1 MIQYSTHHIGE
12 QQTPV
17 RMALFASGG
26 LPEASLFI
34 YPSASLFEDA
44 AAETMTALES
54 MYAHESLRGMD
65 PVFMRWFLS
74 DITNQAAAVPEH
86 SGEPF
91 GECCPI
97 SVVGQP
103 QLGHGKA
110 VLWVHMKGG
119 IAHGPYLISSSAQA
133 NSYGLVEFTDGILEV
148 RCANTRSGHS
158 RDSYAETG
166 DLLSGYGLTLNLFQL
181 FLEKNCVRTWFF
193 VRDVDT
199 QYHGLVVARR
209 ENFEREGLTSHTH
222 YIASTGIGG
231 SPADTRA
238 LVQLGSLAVLGL
250 HPRQQR
256 YLYAPTHL
264 NPTYEYGVTFERG
277 TAVSYGDRSHIY
289 ISGTASIDNKGQV
302 MHVGD
307 VVAQTRRMWENVET
321 LLAEAGASFADV
333 MQIIVYL
340 RDTADAKRVT
350 EMFHERFPNIPTV
363 VTLAPVCRPTWL
375 IEMECIAVRPASN
388 PEFRPF

>member
-103 QLGHGKA
+103 PLGHGKA

-193 VRDVDT
+193 VRDIDT
-199 QYHGLVVARR
+199 NYAGMVRARNEAFDR
-209 ENFEREGLTSHTH
+209 HGLTSDTH
-222 YIASTGIGG
+222 YIASTGIGADMPSADKTVSFDALAIRG
-231 SPADTRA
+231 RPAPEI
-238 LVQLGSLAVLGL
+238 
-250 HPRQQR
+250 H
-256 YLYAPTHL
+256 YLYAPTHM
-264 NPTYEYGVTFERG
+264 NRTSDYGVAFERG
-277 TAVSYGDRSHIY
+277 TVVDTPGKRRVY
-289 ISGTASIDNKGQV
+289 ISGTASIDNKGEIV
-302 MHVGD
+302 HPGD
-307 VVAQTRRMWENVET
+307 ARRQLDRMSENIDA
-321 LLAEAGASFADV
+321 LLREAGCSRRDLIYGILYVRDPTDASAAREHMD
-333 MQIIVYL
+333 
-340 RDTADAKRVT
+340 
-350 EMFHERFPNIPTV
+350 HEYPGLPCAV
-363 VTLAPVCRPTWL
+363 VLAPVCRPGWL
-375 IEMECIAVRPASN
+375 VEMECAAVTER
-388 PEFRPF
+388 

>member
-34 YPSASLFEDA
+34 YPSAPLFEDA

-74 DITNQAAAVPEH
+74 DITNQAAAVPDH

-91 GECCPI
+91 GECCPV

-103 QLGHGKA
+103 PLGHGKA

-119 IAHGPYLISSSAQA
+119 IAHGPYLISSSTQA
-133 NSYGLVEFTDGILEV
+133 NSSGLVEFTDGILEV

-193 VRDVDT
+193 VRDIDINYAGMVR
-199 QYHGLVVARR
+199 ARN
-209 ENFEREGLTSHTH
+209 ETFDREGLTSDTH
-222 YIASTGIGG
+222 YIASTGIGADMPSADKTVSFDALAIRG
-231 SPADTRA
+231 RPAPEI
-238 LVQLGSLAVLGL
+238 
-250 HPRQQR
+250 H
-256 YLYAPTHL
+256 YLYAPTHM
-264 NPTYEYGVTFERG
+264 NRTSDYGVAFERG
-277 TAVSYGDRSHIY
+277 TVVDTPGKRRVY
-289 ISGTASIDNKGQV
+289 ISGTASIDNKGRIV
-302 MHVGD
+302 HPGD
-307 VVAQTRRMWENVET
+307 ARRQLDRMSENIDA
-321 LLAEAGASFADV
+321 LLREAGCSRRDLIYGILYVRDPTDARAAREHMDREYPGLPCAVVLAS
-333 MQIIVYL
+333 
-340 RDTADAKRVT
+340 
-350 EMFHERFPNIPTV
+350 
-363 VTLAPVCRPTWL
+363 VCRPGWL
-375 IEMECIAVRPASN
+375 VEMECAAVTER
-388 PEFRPF
+388 

>member
-103 QLGHGKA
+103 PLGHGKA

-193 VRDVDT
+193 VRDIDT
-199 QYHGLVVARR
+199 NYAGMVRARNETFDR
-209 ENFEREGLTSHTH
+209 HGLTSDTH
-222 YIASTGIGG
+222 YIASTGIGADMPSADKTVSLDALAIRG
-231 SPADTRA
+231 NPAPEI
-238 LVQLGSLAVLGL
+238 
-250 HPRQQR
+250 H
-256 YLYAPTHL
+256 YLYAPTHM
-264 NPTYEYGVTFERG
+264 NRTSDYGVAFERG
-277 TAVSYGDRSHIY
+277 TVVDTPGKRRVY
-289 ISGTASIDNKGQV
+289 ISGTASIDNKGRIV
-302 MHVGD
+302 HPGD
-307 VVAQTRRMWENVET
+307 ARRQLGRMSDNIDA
-321 LLAEAGASFADV
+321 LLREAGCSRRDLIYGILYVRDPTDASAAREHMD
-333 MQIIVYL
+333 
-340 RDTADAKRVT
+340 
-350 EMFHERFPNIPTV
+350 HEYPGLPCAV
-363 VTLAPVCRPTWL
+363 VLAPVCRPGWL
-375 IEMECIAVRPASN
+375 VEMECAAVTER
-388 PEFRPF
+388 